1 MPFNAGKRWSY
12 HAVQRAS
19 KSPEVSHVSMLIADE
34 IYSIVRVLVGCYIL
48 KSDWHAQFD
57 ANRWILLP
65 STAVLEDVRDFIQS
79 VISARKE
86 PSQAEISTF
95 HSKVSSP
102 SIFF

>member
-1 MPFNAGKRWSY
+1 
-12 HAVQRAS
+12 
-19 KSPEVSHVSMLIADE
+19 MLI
-34 IYSIVRVLVGCYIL
+34 YLFLV

-86 PSQAEISTF
+86 PSQGVIPTF
-95 HSKVSSP
+95 NSKVSAS
-102 SIFF
+102 SVGVNVFLSMHISVAFGE